1 MYLDGSMGLL
11 FAGSGIPEAA
21 AAAESVNLHLDQSA
35 LGALVPSLS
44 VADFQMLAESV
55 LALGV
60 GYTNNLEGLGAETM
74 RYFHVYFLKHN
85 ESFHQSLATASAQ
98 GQDLRPAIV
107 QGGLFKDWLVHDPQ
121 LDRARAL
128 ARMSY
133 LHQAREVL
141 AQWFNDRSRTLL
153 TSQTWLTSWA
163 LDNRVAA
170 WADEHRETA
179 LLIGGTLVVTV
190 MALYHL
196 QPRFQK
202 SRLQRQAA
210 LAQPAVAAEQT
221 GSDPDHSTTPPPPPP
236 PPPPPGSSEEVG
248 RDPGA
253 GDGQPSDSSPAPAR
267 SLSNS
272 TPKRS
277 CSWTDRLRPI
287 TQKKRKAEHN
297 DGPSD
302 AHVCRKRAKRP
313 VRRK

>member
-1 MYLDGSMGLL
+1 MYLDGSVGLL
-11 FAGSGIPEAA
+11 FAGRGTPEAA
-21 AAAESVNLHLDQSA
+21 AAAELVHLHLDQSA
-35 LGALVPSLS
+35 LGASVPSLS
-44 VADFQMLAESV
+44 IADFQTLAESV

-60 GYTNNLEGLGAETM
+60 GYTNNLEGLGSETM
-74 RYFHVYFLKHN
+74 RYFHEYFLQHN
-85 ESFHQSLATASAQ
+85 ESFHQSVATAISQ
-98 GQDLRPAIV
+98 SQDLRPAIIP
-107 QGGLFKDWLVHDPQ
+107 GGLFKEWLVHDPQ

-153 TSQTWLTSWA
+153 TSQTWLKSWK

-179 LLIGGTLVVTV
+179 YLIGGTLVVTA

-196 QPRFQK
+196 QRRLQK

-221 GSDPDHSTTPPPPPP
+221 GSDPDRSTTP

-277 CSWTDRLRPI
+277 DSWTDRLRPI

-302 AHVCRKRAKRP
+302 AYVCRKRVKRP
-313 VRRK
+313 VR